1 MMFEFQ
7 DMLQDYESDIAI
19 LTVKPGINGGYDDE
33 TGEPIK
39 GTPETT
45 VRSEERGV
53 VLPYS
58 ANQLYQS
65 GGRLTQ
71 THRQLITGLDIP
83 AKAIIEHAGLKY
95 SVENRTGYE
104 DHADF
109 IVYELKW
116 VNAFG

>member
-1 MMFEFQ
+1 MMFQFQ
-7 DMLQDYESDIAI
+7 DMLQDYESEITI
-19 LTVKPGINGGYDDE
+19 LTNTPGTNGGHDEE

-39 GTPETT
+39 GTPGTTERIET
-45 VRSEERGV
+45 RAV

-58 ANQLYQS
+58 ANQIYQS

-71 THRQLITGLDIP
+71 THRQLITGMDIP
-83 AKAIIEHAGLKY
+83 AKAFIEHAGLKY